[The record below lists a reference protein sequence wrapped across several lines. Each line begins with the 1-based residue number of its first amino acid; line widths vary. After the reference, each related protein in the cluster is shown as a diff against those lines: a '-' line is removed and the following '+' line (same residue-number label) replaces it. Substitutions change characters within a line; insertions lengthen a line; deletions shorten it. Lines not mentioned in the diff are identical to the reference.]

1 MNCQDAV
8 KRAVDTVT
16 TVVSGLPVYPFTVKN
31 DIQAS
36 EYVSVN
42 TLGFPSGILQKGI
55 VNININVKDK
65 QGFIDNKRLFELGET
80 IKDAILTSNEGQEKY
95 IDFSLENEQVYQ
107 EENYHLLNLR
117 YHVVMYNE

>member
-31 DIQAS
+31 DIQAP

-65 QGFIDNKRLFELGET
+65 QGLIDNKRLFELGET
-80 IKDAILTSNEGQEKY
+80 IKAAILTSNEGQEKY

-107 EENYHLLNLR
+107 EGNYHLLNLR